1 MKVLWIGDGGCHTG
15 FARVTH
21 AIGDRLV
28 ERGHDV
34 SCLATNF
41 TGDHFDTKVKL
52 YVPNS
57 KVREDVYGKSRFVE
71 MLAKVEPD
79 VVVMLNDANIILDQ
93 LYDNPWDTEKI
104 LLRYRPILSYIPVDG
119 HNRPPAWDL
128 VSKISEPV
136 AMSKFG
142 QEQLPGS
149 SLVYH
154 GVDTDLF
161 YPVSVKQPATTSTGV
176 VVTSKKEAKQAL
188 GYSPDSFLVL
198 RVDRNSGRKDY
209 AASWKALV
217 PVMKRHSDIIVHFH
231 CKVNDSFGTELESVF
246 ARDPETQNR
255 FFTPQFLS
263 GSMGFA
269 QPDLN
274 VLYNA
279 ADLFISNSRGEGF
292 GLTLAEALACEVP
305 VIAQNI
311 SAIPEVVGPGGVLV
325 DPERELTVPSGEDQW
340 LSDIGAFSDAI
351 EHLYT
356 AGGVRRKLG
365 QAGREHVVKSFSWDA
380 AADRFHDFIEKLDAE
395 SRQRVS
401 VAQGEDSHGN

>member
-1 MKVLWIGDGGCHTG
+1 
-15 FARVTH
+15 
-21 AIGDRLV
+21 
-28 ERGHDV
+28 
-34 SCLATNF
+34 
-41 TGDHFDTKVKL
+41 
-52 YVPNS
+52 
-57 KVREDVYGKSRFVE
+57 
-71 MLAKVEPD
+71 
-79 VVVMLNDANIILDQ
+79 MLNDANIILDQ